1 MIFII
6 VVVIT
11 IVSLIGCVCIKKP
24 AVRIGLGIIVALGLM
39 FTVLIGSFTYT
50 TRYRVNSVDSSISQ
64 DGKYELLFQQ
74 IGDPDWPFGFTH
86 ARLVLKDELGTIA
99 KYSFDVGN
107 DGASVHS
114 DSWQVTWKEDS
125 VEAVISGEEQND
137 EQYIL
142 YFDGKTDSNQ
152 LETKYGKTDEE
163 RRKENLQ
170 RLEESRQQ
178 QGDET
183 KPGVDSQTTDDPVLD
198 NCDEEQT
205 DEDGYPLSEEYQA
218 YKSEL
223 LRIAGEIA
231 QNTDAE
237 IKFYLS
243 AKGCPYAVILSET
256 EVTSGE
262 RIEQHLIFNEAYDDL
277 RNEYVL
283 EEYHYGT
290 DGAQLSSP
298 VILDFYLIDRQ
309 SLEVTDEQIN
319 TWH

>member
-1 MIFII
+1 MIFTI

-24 AVRIGLGIIVALGLM
+24 TVRIGLGIIVALGLM
-39 FTVLIGSFTYT
+39 LTVLIGSFTYT

-99 KYSFDVGN
+99 KYSFDVRN

-152 LETKYGKTDEE
+152 L
-163 RRKENLQ
+163 
-170 RLEESRQQ
+170 
-178 QGDET
+178 
-183 KPGVDSQTTDDPVLD
+183 
-198 NCDEEQT
+198 
-205 DEDGYPLSEEYQA
+205 A
-218 YKSEL
+218 YKSKL

-237 IKFYLS
+237 IKFYLHS
-243 AKGCPYAVILSET
+243 Y
-256 EVTSGE
+256 
-262 RIEQHLIFNEAYDDL
+262 YDGMSYNIP
-277 RNEYVL
+277 RQTT
-283 EEYHYGT
+283 HYGT
-290 DGAQLSSP
+290 W
-298 VILDFYLIDRQ
+298 
-309 SLEVTDEQIN
+309 EE
-319 TWH
+319 

>member
-1 MIFII
+1 MIFTI

-39 FTVLIGSFTYT
+39 LTVLIGSFTYT

-99 KYSFDVGN
+99 KYSFDVRN

-152 LETKYGKTDEE
+152 LKTKSGKTAEE
-163 RRKENLQ
+163 
-170 RLEESRQQ
+170 
-178 QGDET
+178 
-183 KPGVDSQTTDDPVLD
+183 
-198 NCDEEQT
+198 
-205 DEDGYPLSEEYQA
+205 
-218 YKSEL
+218 
-223 LRIAGEIA
+223 
-231 QNTDAE
+231 
-237 IKFYLS
+237 
-243 AKGCPYAVILSET
+243 
-256 EVTSGE
+256 
-262 RIEQHLIFNEAYDDL
+262 
-277 RNEYVL
+277 
-283 EEYHYGT
+283 
-290 DGAQLSSP
+290 
-298 VILDFYLIDRQ
+298 
-309 SLEVTDEQIN
+309 
-319 TWH
+319 